1 MRDLCCTEWKTGTEQ
16 VRESLEDNAME
27 MWSSALEPKSLSNSV
42 TFLLSALPA
51 DALTVVN
58 VNISQGVTLHQLVP
72 QLHSP
77 REAVVSLARTKL

>member
-58 VNISQGVTLHQLVP
+58 VNVARGCLMFHQLAP
-72 QLHSP
+72 NFFSSERL
-77 REAVVSLARTKL
+77 